1 MYFPGGFMER
11 RASPTF
17 AMVVFAFDGLIDSF
31 SAAYGCRLFCWLYRE
46 VQRMSAGEAAQQTA
60 TREGFFTLTKEEG

>member
-1 MYFPGGFMER
+1 
-11 RASPTF
+11 
-17 AMVVFAFDGLIDSF
+17 MVVFAFDGLIDSF